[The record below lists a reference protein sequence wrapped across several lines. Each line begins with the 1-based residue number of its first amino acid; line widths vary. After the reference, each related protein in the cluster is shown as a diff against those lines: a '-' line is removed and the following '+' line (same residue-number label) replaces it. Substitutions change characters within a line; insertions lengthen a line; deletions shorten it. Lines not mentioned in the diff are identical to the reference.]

1 MLDLVITTETWLTDQ
16 DYLWLKATELNR
28 NNLQIHNVNRQHSK
42 GGGLAL
48 ICRGTYAV
56 KTLKIVTNE
65 IAEIVTWAI
74 SIGTKTVHI
83 TGVYHPPPKNGVT
96 NMMFIIMLT
105 DYLTT
110 VLPTINNNTSF

>member
-65 IAEIVTWAI
+65 IVEIVTWVI

-83 TGVYHPPPKNGVT
+83 TGVPPTAKKWSYQHDVYYYVDR
-96 NMMFIIMLT
+96 L
-105 DYLTT
+105 L
-110 VLPTINNNTSF
+110 NNSTANDQ